1 MGACASC
8 LESLGFGGKDDSER
22 QRLLSHQHDTYN
34 TGYAGYPPS
43 PSGHHHH
50 NGVPDAQQLLQTRE
64 FLDRIVTETSENLID
79 IYAPP
84 MITTAPSSM
93 TPNTRGDWYRT
104 LLERTSPPKDVVE
117 MPIVLDPKTVGIQE
131 REWLDL
137 IVKKGEEAVRD
148 VARVKEV
155 GRLVVALDSL

>member
-1 MGACASC
+1 MGACSSC
-8 LESLGFGGKDDSER
+8 LESLGFGGKDDER
-22 QRLLSHQHDTYN
+22 QRLLGHSHDQNYN
-34 TGYAGYPPS
+34 TGYAPYPPS
-43 PSGHHHH
+43 PSGHHH
-50 NGVPDAQQLLQTRE
+50 GVPDAQQLLQERE
-64 FLDRIVTETSENLID
+64 YLDRIVAETSENLID

-104 LLERTSPPKDVVE
+104 LLERTSPPKEVVE
-117 MPIVLDPKTVGIQE
+117 MPVVMDPKIVGSQE
-131 REWLDL
+131 REWLEF

-155 GRLVVALDSL
+155 GRLVVGLDSL